1 MSAQPTNPSHNPN
14 LDRSPNPGS
23 SGGSGAAPVAP
34 ATVKLSIDGR
44 PVEAAPGTTIFMAAK
59 NAGIDIPH
67 LCYHPALSVAGACR
81 LCLVEVE
88 GARGL
93 ITSCAAPV
101 AEGMVVRTTSEK
113 VHWARK
119 AVLEFIVADHPL
131 ACLTCEKSGDCQ
143 LQSYAYRYGVTGT
156 EWPGQKRQVAPDAT
170 NPFFERD
177 LEKCILCGR
186 CIRMCQEVQAV
197 GAIDF
202 AGRGFSA
209 KVTTAYDVPLE
220 ESECV
225 FCGNC
230 VGVCPVGALTPKLG
244 LRQGRGAELAT
255 VSTTCPYCG
264 VGCQLDLKVKGGRII
279 RVDGGDGAANHG
291 LLCVKGRFGWDFVHH
306 PDRLTAPLVRNAAG
320 ELVPATWAE
329 AMELVASR
337 LKGIVAT
344 HGPDAV
350 AGLASAKCTNEEN
363 YLVQKIMRA
372 GLGTNNVDH
381 CARLCHAS
389 TVTGLAASFGSG
401 AMTNSIDE
409 IAGADLVFVIGSN
422 TTEAHPVIGL
432 KIKEARRRGA
442 KLVVADPRQIELAR
456 LADLHLQHLPG
467 SDVALLNGMM
477 NVILAEGLANEAFI
491 AERCENFEAFKAVVD
506 KYRPEVVEAVTGVP
520 AAKLREAAV
529 AYARAARASII
540 YSMGITQHTT
550 GVDNVQSVANLALLT
565 GNLGRESV
573 GVNPLRGQNN
583 VQGACD
589 MGALPNVFPGYQPVT
604 DPNARDKFEKAWGR
618 QLPAL
623 PGLTVTEILGAVA
636 KGQVKGL
643 FVLGENP
650 MLSDP
655 DQHHVEEAL
664 RKTEFL
670 VVQDIFLT
678 ETAALAHVVLPGV
691 SFAEKEG
698 TFTNTERR
706 VQRVRRAVPPAAGS
720 RPDWV
725 ILADLAGRFGLRSDY
740 ASPSDIMDE
749 IASLTPSYGGI
760 SFRRLD
766 AKPVS
771 ATALGAAA
779 GTGSG
784 ASSGCTASAA
794 SAAGLASAAA
804 GVVPAPGGLQWP
816 CPTADHPGTPFLHKD
831 KFTRGKG
838 LFVAV
843 DYLDPAEMPDD
854 DYPLI
859 LTTGRVL
866 YHFHTS
872 SMSRRSAGLACIFP
886 EGYVEV
892 NPTTAAEL
900 GVAEGD
906 PVRVVSRRGAITIRA
921 AVTGGITP
929 GVVFIPFHFR
939 EAAANVLTNPVV
951 DPKAKIP
958 EFKVCAVR
966 VERVGAKQAA
976 AFAAAGAAVT
986 AGTPGAAV
994 TAGASGANGAAGAS
1008 GRKGGGAR

>member
-1 MSAQPTNPSHNPN
+1 MNVKSPTNPAA
-14 LDRSPNPGS
+14 PG
-23 SGGSGAAPVAP
+23 GAAPVAP
-34 ATVKLSIDGR
+34 ANVKLIIDGR
-44 PVEAAPGTTIFMAAK
+44 PIEAAPGTTIFVAAK
-59 NAGIDIPH
+59 NAGIEIPH
-67 LCYHPALSVAGACR
+67 LCYHPVLSVVGACR

-119 AVLEFIVADHPL
+119 AVLEFILADHPL
-131 ACLTCEKSGDCQ
+131 DCLTCEKNGDCQ

-156 EWPGQKRQVAPDAT
+156 EWPGERRRVAPDAT

-202 AGRGFSA
+202 VGRGFGA

-220 ESECV
+220 ASECV

-244 LRQGRGAELAT
+244 MRQGRGAELTT
-255 VSTTCPYCG
+255 VLTTCPYCG
-264 VGCQLDLKVKGGRII
+264 VGCQLDLKVKDGRIV

-320 ELVPATWAE
+320 ELVPATWGE
-329 AMELVASR
+329 AMDLVASR

-363 YLVQKIMRA
+363 YLFQKIMRA

-389 TVTGLAASFGSG
+389 TVAGLAASFGSG

-409 IAGADLVFVIGSN
+409 IAGADLVFIIGSN

-432 KIKEARRRGA
+432 KVKESKRRGA

-491 AERCENFEAFKAVVD
+491 TERCENFEAFKAVVG

-520 AAKLREAAV
+520 AAKIREAAI
-529 AYARAARASII
+529 AYAKAGRASII

-550 GVDNVQSVANLALLT
+550 GVDNVQSVANLAMLT

-589 MGALPNVFPGYQPVT
+589 MGALPNVFPGYQQVT

-623 PGLTVTEILGAVA
+623 PGLTVTEILGAAA

-643 FVLGENP
+643 FILGENP

-655 DQHHVEEAL
+655 DQRHVEEAL

-670 VVQDIFLT
+670 VVEDIFLT

-706 VQRVRRAVPPAAGS
+706 VQRVRRAVPPVGGS
-720 RPDWV
+720 RPDWAV
-725 ILADLAGRFGLRSDY
+725 LVDLAGRLGLPSGY
-740 ASPSDIMDE
+740 AGPSEILDE

-766 AKPVS
+766 AKPGDP
-771 ATALGAAA
+771 ATA
-779 GTGSG
+779 S
-784 ASSGCTASAA
+784 
-794 SAAGLASAAA
+794 
-804 GVVPAPGGLQWP
+804 GVVAAPGGLQWP
-816 CPTADHPGTPFLHKD
+816 CPAADHPGTRFLHKD

-838 LFVAV
+838 QFVAI

-872 SMSRRSAGLACIFP
+872 SMSRRAAGLACIFP

-892 NPTTAAEL
+892 NPRTATEL
-900 GVAEGD
+900 GIADGD

-939 EAAANVLTNPVV
+939 EAAANVLTNPAV

-958 EFKVCAVR
+958 EFKVCAAR
-966 VERVGAKQAA
+966 IERIGAKEAA
-976 AFAAAGAAVT
+976 AFEAAGAAVT
-986 AGTPGAAV
+986 AGAGGAV
-994 TAGASGANGAAGAS
+994 GASGP
-1008 GRKGGGAR
+1008 KGGGAR

>member
-1 MSAQPTNPSHNPN
+1 MNARPTDPNPS
-14 LDRSPNPGS
+14 
-23 SGGSGAAPVAP
+23 GGGTPAASAPPAPV
-34 ATVKLSIDGR
+34 KLIIDGR
-44 PVEAAPGTTIFMAAK
+44 PVEAAPGTTIFRAAQS
-59 NAGIDIPH
+59 AGIDIPH

-101 AEGMVVRTTSEK
+101 ADGMVVRTTSEK
-113 VHWARK
+113 VLWARK
-119 AVLEFIVADHPL
+119 AVLEFILSDHPL
-131 ACLTCEKSGDCQ
+131 ECLNCEKNGECQ
-143 LQSYAYRYGVTGT
+143 LQSYAYQYGVTGK
-156 EWPGQKRQVAPDAT
+156 EWPGAKREVAPDAS

-177 LEKCILCGR
+177 LAKCILCGR
-186 CIRMCQEVQAV
+186 CVRMCQEVQAT

-202 AGRGFSA
+202 VGRGFSV
-209 KVTTAYDVPLE
+209 KVTTPYDVPLE

-244 LRQGRGAELAT
+244 MRQGRGAELTT

-264 VGCQLDLKVKGGRII
+264 VGCRLDLKVKNGRIV

-306 PDRLTAPLVRNAAG
+306 PDRLTTPLVRDAAG
-320 ELVPATWAE
+320 RLVPAGWDE
-329 AMELVASR
+329 ALDLVAGR
-337 LKGIVAT
+337 FKDIVAR
-344 HGPDAV
+344 HGPGAV

-389 TVTGLAASFGSG
+389 TVAGLAASFGSG

-409 IAGADLVFVIGSN
+409 IAGADVVFVIGSN

-432 KIKEARRRGA
+432 KIKEAKRRGA
-442 KLVVADPRQIELAR
+442 KLIVADPRRIELAR
-456 LADLHLQHLPG
+456 LADIHLQHLPG
-467 SDVALLNGMM
+467 SDVALLNGLM
-477 NVILAEGLANEAFI
+477 NVILAEGLADMTFVT
-491 AERCENFEAFKAVVD
+491 ERCENFEAFRDVVT

-520 AAKLREAAV
+520 AARLREAALT
-529 AYARAARASII
+529 YARADKASIV

-550 GVDNVQSVANLALLT
+550 GVDNVQSIANLAMLT
-565 GNLGRESV
+565 GNVGRESV

-589 MGALPNVFPGYQPVT
+589 MGALPNVLPGYQPVT
-604 DPNARDKFEKAWGR
+604 DPQVRAKFEKAWGR
-618 QLPAL
+618 PVPAE
-623 PGLTVTEILGAVA
+623 PGLTVTEILAAAGE
-636 KGQVKGL
+636 GRIKGL
-643 FVLGENP
+643 YILGENP

-655 DQHHVEEAL
+655 DLHHVEQAL
-664 RKTEFL
+664 RSTEFL

-706 VQRVRRAVPPAAGS
+706 VQRVRRAVPPVAGS
-720 RPDWV
+720 RPDWL
-725 ILADLAGRFGLRSDY
+725 ILVDLARRLGLKADY
-740 ASPSDIMDE
+740 AGPADILDE
-749 IASLTPSYGGI
+749 VASLTPSYGGI

-766 AKPVS
+766 ARPGD
-771 ATALGAAA
+771 ATA
-779 GTGSG
+779 
-784 ASSGCTASAA
+784 
-794 SAAGLASAAA
+794 AAA
-804 GVVPAPGGLQWP
+804 GVVPAPHGLQWP
-816 CPTADHPGTPFLHKD
+816 CPTPDHPGTKFLHKD

-838 LFVAV
+838 LFAAV
-843 DYLDPAEMPDD
+843 DYLDPAELPDEE
-854 DYPLI
+854 YPLV

-872 SMSRRSAGLACIFP
+872 TMTRRAAGLAAIFP
-886 EGYVEV
+886 EGYVEI
-892 NPTTAAEL
+892 NPKTAAEAGL
-900 GVAEGD
+900 ADGD
-906 PVRVVSRRGAITIRA
+906 PVRVVSRRGAIIIRT
-921 AVTGGITP
+921 AVTEGITP

-939 EAAANVLTNPVV
+939 EAAANILTNPAV

-958 EFKVCAVR
+958 EYKVCAVR
-966 VERVGAKQAA
+966 LERLGAREAA
-976 AFAAAGAAVT
+976 AFAAAASPDVVSNVGAA
-986 AGTPGAAV
+986 
-994 TAGASGANGAAGAS
+994 
-1008 GRKGGGAR
+1008 KGGDAR